1 MKICCAG
8 QVEKR
13 FGLKRQSTAAGA
25 ALDFSILTAE
35 DTLHNARS
43 ARETAADAL
52 E

>member
-13 FGLKRQSTAAGA
+13 FGLMRQSTAAGA
-25 ALDFSILTAE
+25 AMNSSILAAE
-35 DTLHNARS
+35 DTLHNAQL

-52 E
+52 K